1 MQLPVTN
8 PLPIEYLIAVLN
20 DMIAID
26 VIFVK
31 ISPIAPGFVV
41 LVDCVIISALILK
54 KMYA

>member
-8 PLPIEYLIAVLN
+8 PLPTEYLIAVLN
-20 DMIAID
+20 DMIAIN

-31 ISPIAPGFVV
+31 ISPIALGFVV
-41 LVDCVIISALILK
+41 LAGCVTISALILK